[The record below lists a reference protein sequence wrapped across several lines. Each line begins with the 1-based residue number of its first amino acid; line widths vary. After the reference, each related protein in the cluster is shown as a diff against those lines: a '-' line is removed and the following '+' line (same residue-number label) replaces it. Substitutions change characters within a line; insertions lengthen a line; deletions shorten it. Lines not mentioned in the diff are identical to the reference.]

1 MDTNLLN
8 INKWT
13 SKSLDLNSICFPP
26 NLSFSYDN
34 TLNSIDLD
42 EKYCLNDNIHSMRK
56 SAECHRQVRRFIQ
69 PLLKPG
75 VKYLDIC
82 KKLEEKTVELMGRN
96 DLKQG
101 VGFYTSWSV
110 NEVAAHDSA
119 IPNDT
124 RVLKYDD
131 VLKLDF
137 GTHVNGYITDCAF
150 TVAFNPVYKPLLD
163 STKEATWN
171 AIKMAGPGVRMNDI
185 SKEIN
190 EIIESYEMEKDGKT
204 YQIKSIGN
212 LGGHNIKQFQI
223 HGGDI
228 ILCKPS
234 TLEYYKDLKM
244 KEDTCYAIET
254 FATTGSGRVVDD
266 TNSHCSHFM
275 KKINHSK
282 IPFQFKTT
290 KKLYKHIT
298 NNRGTLPFCTRWLNE
313 TFNEN
318 YKIGLN
324 ELLKKNILN
333 SYPPLIDPAGG
344 YSSQLEH
351 TIYLHKSGK
360 EILSYGEDY

>member
-1 MDTNLLN
+1 MNYNLVN
-8 INKWT
+8 INKW
-13 SKSLDLNSICFPP
+13 KSTPFNLNSICFPP
-26 NLSFSYDN
+26 NLSLDYDN
-34 TLNSIDLD
+34 TLTPIDLN
-42 EKYCLNDNIHSMRK
+42 EKYCLDDKIHSMRK
-56 SAECHRQVRRFIQ
+56 SAECHRQVRRYIQ

-96 DLKQG
+96 DLTQG

-110 NEVAAHDSA
+110 NDVAAHDSA

-124 RVLKYDD
+124 RILKYDD

-150 TVAFNPVYKPLLD
+150 TVAFNPIYKPLLD
-163 STKEATWN
+163 STKEATWE
-171 AIKMAGPGVRMNDI
+171 AIKMAGPDVRMNDI
-185 SKEIN
+185 SNKIKET
-190 EIIESYEMEKDGKT
+190 IESYEMEKDGKV
-204 YQIKSIGN
+204 IPIRSIGN
-212 LGGHNIKQFQI
+212 LGGHNIKQYQI

-234 TLEYYKDLKM
+234 YGGYYENRKM

-254 FATTGSGRVVDD
+254 FASTGSGQVIED
-266 TNSHCSHFM
+266 TNSHCSHYM
-275 KKINHSK
+275 KSINHPK
-282 IPFQFKTT
+282 IPLQFNIT
-290 KKLYKHIT
+290 KKLYNHIT
-298 NNRGTLPFCTRWLNE
+298 NKRNTLPFCTRWLND
-313 TFNEN
+313 TFEN
-318 YKIGLN
+318 NYQTGLN
-324 ELLKKNILN
+324 ELVQKNIVKK
-333 SYPPLIDPAGG
+333 YPPLIDPSGG

>member
-1 MDTNLLN
+1 MQ
-8 INKWT
+8 
-13 SKSLDLNSICFPP
+13 S
-26 NLSFSYDN
+26 
-34 TLNSIDLD
+34 
-42 EKYCLNDNIHSMRK
+42 
-56 SAECHRQVRRFIQ
+56 RQVRRFIQ

-163 STKEATWN
+163 STKDATWN

-190 EIIESYEMEKDGKT
+190 EIIESYEMEKMVKL
-204 YQIKSIGN
+204 SN
-212 LGGHNIKQFQI
+212 
-223 HGGDI
+223 
-228 ILCKPS
+228 
-234 TLEYYKDLKM
+234 
-244 KEDTCYAIET
+244 
-254 FATTGSGRVVDD
+254 
-266 TNSHCSHFM
+266 
-275 KKINHSK
+275 KK
-282 IPFQFKTT
+282 
-290 KKLYKHIT
+290 Y
-298 NNRGTLPFCTRWLNE
+298 W
-313 TFNEN
+313 
-318 YKIGLN
+318 
-324 ELLKKNILN
+324 
-333 SYPPLIDPAGG
+333 
-344 YSSQLEH
+344 
-351 TIYLHKSGK
+351 
-360 EILSYGEDY
+360 